1 MLKEFHRAITAQAL
15 RGQFSEVALE
25 AVIHGNIH
33 QDRPAGQVR
42 HPEFHF
48 DENAF
53 ERSRAYMEQNRFQVL
68 RTLERGDTLS
78 AWHAFGRLTHAAQ
91 DFYAH
96 SNYVTLWLERFPA
109 DGWPPPVEID
119 PLDADLLASPLR
131 SGKIYWPLEPFSW
144 IPALKRFIIPLLPR
158 DSHAWMNLDTPERG
172 PRFAYA
178 FAAAV
183 KRTAHEFE
191 QTTRLVPPEL
201 LATFNGRE

>member
-1 MLKEFHRAITAQAL
+1 MLIEFHRAITVQAL
-15 RGQFSEVALE
+15 RVQFSETALE
-25 AVIHGNIH
+25 AVIYGNIH
-33 QDRPAGQVR
+33 QDRPAGQVG

-53 ERSRAYMEQNRFQVL
+53 ERSRAYLEQNRLQIL
-68 RTLERGDTLS
+68 PALERGDPMS

-109 DGWPPPVEID
+109 DGWPPPAEID
-119 PLDADLLASPLR
+119 PLDADLLACPLR

-172 PRFAYA
+172 PKFAYA

-183 KRTAHEFE
+183 KRTVHEFE
-191 QTTRLVPPEL
+191 QTTRLFPPEL
-201 LATFNGRE
+201 LAIFRGRG